1 MFYGAQI
8 GLSRQEVLNSPYG
21 EMMDLIS
28 CLSVYNGNAEV
39 VEGKKKKPKTFD
51 DVMSME

>member
-1 MFYGAQI
+1 MGMN
-8 GLSRQEVLNSPYG
+8 RQEVLNSPYG
-21 EMMDLIS
+21 EFMDLIS

-39 VEGKKKKPKTFD
+39 VEKKKAKTFD